1 MMLKAEKSVCSAVSS
16 GTAVVDSG
24 TNFADRVAEA
34 RSRLGLTKSELASKA
49 GLAPRTVTRV
59 EAGSPLSSESKL
71 ALEHALGLL
80 PPTAEGSDDAGRDMS
95 DVAIGRR
102 LRDLRRARGSLP
114 LTHLGHA
121 REPLS
126 LARLAWMLGNV
137 TEATLSRIERG
148 LCRPRGGWPDFITDD
163 YALALGFAC
172 AKDLGDEIGVET

>member
-1 MMLKAEKSVCSAVSS
+1 MMLKAETSVCSAVSS
-16 GTAVVDSG
+16 DTVVVDSG
-24 TNFADRVAEA
+24 TNFADRVAAA
-34 RSRLGLTKSELASKA
+34 RSRLGLTKSELATKA
-49 GLAPRTVTRV
+49 GLAPRTVTRI
-59 EAGSPLSSESKL
+59 EAGAPMSSESKL

-80 PPTAEGSDDAGRDMS
+80 PPTAEGGDDAGRDMS

-114 LTHLGHA
+114 LSHLGYA
-121 REPLS
+121 REPLR

-148 LCRPRGGWPDFITDD
+148 LYRPRGGWPDFITDD